1 MTMLRS
7 RRHVRVLVQGGGVDL
22 DLESVRDASAV
33 AAEFTGLR
41 DLSGEPVRFTVRRH
55 PEHGTWIVELS
66 PHLLG
71 VACPAEARALAEGIL
86 ATLERGSGEPDFTLF
101 DDGYAEALMTVGHDG
116 DELYFTAGATFD
128 PAQDVV
134 GRSSSGEPLY
144 RNQFG
149 TAYLEFQDVA
159 PADPAQL
166 TECAHALL
174 ATLDAA
180 P

>member
-1 MTMLRS
+1 M
-7 RRHVRVLVQGGGVDL
+7 
-22 DLESVRDASAV
+22 DLERVRDASAV

-55 PEHGTWIVELS
+55 PEHGTWIIELS

-71 VACPAEARALAEGIL
+71 VARPADVRALAEGIL
-86 ATLERGSGEPDFTLF
+86 ATLERSSGEPDFTLF
-101 DDGYAEALMTVGHDG
+101 DDGYAEAMMTVGHDG
-116 DELYFTAGATFD
+116 NELYFTAGATFD
-128 PAQDVV
+128 PAQDFA
-134 GRSSSGEPLY
+134 GCSPSGEPLY

-174 ATLDAA
+174 AALDAA